1 MARGL
6 KVVDITDEM
15 EQVKVVITTTDIALG
30 VAHAPEALDHG
41 EALEHDVGNGGGD
54 DLRVC
59 SSCSGEGRDSKGL
72 KMGSC
77 RDYGCSTVI
86 LMCITFR
93 DPAMTLGKVVF
104 RGLDIVRGGHL
115 TGSVVGH
122 LTGSVVGH
130 SVCLILHRPNPS
142 PPGVTWCLSRCG
154 KLVLLSTSSRRHVPI
169 RGGTP
174 FKEDA
179 S

>member
-1 MARGL
+1 
-6 KVVDITDEM
+6 
-15 EQVKVVITTTDIALG
+15 
-30 VAHAPEALDHG
+30 
-41 EALEHDVGNGGGD
+41 
-54 DLRVC
+54 
-59 SSCSGEGRDSKGL
+59 
-72 KMGSC
+72 MGSC